1 MGPPSFE
8 QTVTTN
14 IELSNDAVRRL
25 DSLVSQTGRSKAI
38 FLKEIVERGL
48 EDIEDYYLG
57 VQVAERVRRGEEETF
72 SSDEVSNNLG
82 LDD

>member
-1 MGPPSFE
+1 MYE

-25 DSLVSQTGRSKAI
+25 DSLVSQTGRSKA
-38 FLKEIVERGL
+38 FYLKEIVERGL

-57 VQVAERVRRGEEETF
+57 VQVAERVRRGEEKTF
-72 SSDEVSNNLG
+72 SSDEVSNYLG
-82 LDD
+82 LGD

>member
-1 MGPPSFE
+1 M
-8 QTVTTN
+8 TTN
-14 IELSNDAVRRL
+14 IELSNDVVRRL
-25 DSLVSQTGRSKAI
+25 DSLVSQTGRSKA
-38 FLKEIVERGL
+38 FYLKEIVERGL

-72 SSDEVSNNLG
+72 SSDEVSNYLG